1 MVKYARN
8 YEIEQTV
15 MFYFDGPRSN
25 VGIVNGKIEK
35 VECPPD
41 SKCCIRA
48 SRRKSVPEDFVLCVK
63 EIHHQRV
70 MLLFVGFLHSGKK
83 KTSEEWLAWGLS
95 SPYGELFGQLNLML
109 LWNMFAPVGAT
120 CFEFPIDG
128 HRVAGLMVSSIYCEE
143 ALFGLLV

>member
-8 YEIEQTV
+8 YDVEMESS
-15 MFYFDGPRSN
+15 FWFDGPRSN
-25 VGIVNGKIEK
+25 IRVNGDKVEK

-70 MLLFVGFLHSGKK
+70 MLLFVKFLHSGKK
-83 KTSEEWLAWGLS
+83 QTSEEWLAWGLS

-109 LWNMFAPVGAT
+109 LWNMFAPVGANS
-120 CFEFPIDG
+120 FEFPIDG
-128 HRVAGLMVSSIYCEE
+128 HRVAGLLVSSIYCQE

>member
-25 VGIVNGKIEK
+25 VSIVNGKIEK
-35 VECPPD
+35 VECHPD

-48 SRRKSVPEDFVLCVK
+48 SRRKSVPEDFVLCVRNV
-63 EIHHQRV
+63 HHQK
-70 MLLFVGFLHSGKK
+70 LLIQFSNFLYSGKK
-83 KTSEEWLAWGLS
+83 QASEEWLEWAVHN
-95 SPYGELFGQLNLML
+95 PQLDQFVQLDFL
-109 LWNMFAPVGAT
+109 LTWNMFAPVGANS
-120 CFEFPIDG
+120 FEFPIDG
-128 HRVAGLMVSSIYCEE
+128 HRVANLMVSSIYCEE